1 MIVGLLLLIF
11 VSHRGNLVE
20 TVRIGRE

>member
-11 VSHRGNLVE
+11 VSHRGNLIE